1 MVKFLALLKL
11 NFRAALAALRM
22 GGRKRSVSGV
32 GALVLLAGL
41 SLYISGLYSFLFAS
55 QLAPAGALPLLIVFM
70 SLGAVL
76 LGFLFSLF
84 AAQGMVFG
92 TKDNDLMLA
101 LPVTPFALMLSRTL
115 ALYLE
120 NLISTLFVLLPAGV
134 IYLWYGGPGGIWV
147 LPTLLVCAL
156 FLNFLPTL
164 LSLVAGFVLAFLSSR
179 ATHKALMGNLFNLI
193 FLALLLVGSFSLSSN
208 MGELGDAASG
218 IHDAFQG
225 WGLPFLLTEGA
236 VCRGS
241 VPDLLLLCALCLLP
255 FLAVVWLFARRY
267 KSIVTGLTARSAR
280 SDYKLGR
287 LSAAGQR
294 RALLVKEARRWFG
307 TPMYLFNTCLGLI
320 MLPGAGVAALIY
332 RSSIQDFLSQI
343 GWEFFFP
350 LLIVGVC
357 FCLSTVAI
365 TGSSISL
372 EGKNLW
378 LLKSAP
384 ISPATLF
391 GAKVGFQLLACL
403 PSLVVGTIL
412 LTIAFELPL
421 WAGVLMLLDGLLFAL
436 VCAPFG
442 LWINLHFPK
451 LDAVN
456 DTAVVKQ
463 SVSAFLSTLLPMVL
477 VLVFFLLWLPLMEP
491 LGALGLTLLYTGV
504 LAAAVFLSFWVLI
517 RQGPALFRQL
527 SD

>member
-1 MVKFLALLKL
+1 MAKFLALLKL
-11 NFRAALAALRM
+11 NFRAALSGLRM
-22 GGRKRSVSGV
+22 GRKKRSVSGI
-32 GALVLLAGL
+32 GTLVLLAGL
-41 SLYISGLYSFLFAS
+41 SLYISGVYSFLFAG
-55 QLAPAGALPLLIVFM
+55 QLAPVGALPLLLVFM

-120 NLISTLFVLLPAGV
+120 NLISTIFVLLPAGI
-134 IYLWYGGPGGIWV
+134 IYLWYGGPGGILT

-156 FLNFLPTL
+156 FLNLIPTL
-164 LSLVAGFVLAFLSSR
+164 LSLVVGFLLAFCSSR

-193 FLALLLVGSFSLSSN
+193 FLVLIVLGSFRLSTAAD
-208 MGELGDAASG
+208 ELGAAAGS
-218 IHDAFQG
+218 IHDAFRG
-225 WGLPFLLTEGA
+225 WGLPFLLLEGA
-236 VCRGS
+236 VCRS
-241 VPDLLLLCALCLLP
+241 SITDLLALCALCLVP

-267 KSIVTGLTARSAR
+267 KSIITGLTARSAR
-280 SDYKLGR
+280 SDYKLGK
-287 LSAAGQR
+287 LSSSGQR
-294 RALLVKEARRWFG
+294 RALLGKEARRWFG
-307 TPMYLFNTCLGLI
+307 TPMYLFNTGIGLI
-320 MLPGAGVAALIY
+320 MLPGAGIAALLY
-332 RSSIQDFLSQI
+332 RDSLESIPGLTGTSDLA
-343 GWEFFFP
+343 P
-350 LLIVGVC
+350 LLAAVIC

-372 EGKNLW
+372 EGKQLW

-384 ISPATLF
+384 VSTTTLF
-391 GAKVGFQLLACL
+391 GAKVGFQLLVSL
-403 PSLVVGTIL
+403 PSLLVGTVL
-412 LTIAFELPL
+412 LSIAFSLPP
-421 WAGVLMLLDGLLFAL
+421 ATGLLLLLNGLLFAL

-451 LDAVN
+451 LDAVS

-463 SVSAFLSTLLPMVL
+463 SAAAMLSTFLPMVL
-477 VLVFFLLWLPLMEP
+477 ALVFFLQWFFFLDLFDGFEL
-491 LGALGLTLLYTGV
+491 LGMDCLL
-504 LAAAVFLSFWVLI
+504 LAIAAALSFFALL
-517 RQGPALFRQL
+517 RQGPRLFHSL